1 MSNQLETLTDGK
13 HVILVVDNFWGDG
26 GKGKLVDYLATY
38 WSDVNVRG
46 TGGNNAGH
54 TTVVNGLER
63 IFHLIP
69 AGIVHDRDGK
79 TSILGNGMVLDLR
92 VLCQELDE
100 LDSAGM
106 PYNNL
111 MISEDAFVTLPLH
124 VAWDKGTTASQKA
137 GGVGSTGRGIG
148 PAYADKIGSRAGVQV
163 RDLFDNDILAKRF
176 KKLAEYHSNRDI
188 QEDAAM
194 AYFAKYRDRIKPFVR
209 DTIAE
214 VDRFYKQGL
223 NILGEGAQGFLLSSE
238 FGTYP
243 HRTASDCSKNGTA
256 TGMGIDAG
264 HVDLCLGIVT
274 FPIMHRV
281 GGGPF
286 PTELGGELS
295 EKYCA
300 ASNEDGSPAHAVK
313 DELSEYGIP
322 FEEVEGKIKYDTHHP
337 NIIKLMN
344 SEDDMIRGIGL
355 RLSSKNYGATTGR
368 PRRMG
373 YTDLMAL
380 GRAVMLNGP
389 DLVLTKPNT
398 IRGADNFR
406 LCVGYEGRDH
416 FSIGE
421 TYLRSA
427 KPIYQTFK
435 GSDVDIT
442 GMTSA
447 DDLPAGMREG
457 MDVLESTTGGR
468 IRMISVGAERNQ
480 NIII

>member
-163 RDLFDNDILAKRF
+163 RDLFDNDILVF
-176 KKLAEYHSNRDI
+176 I
-188 QEDAAM
+188 
-194 AYFAKYRDRIKPFVR
+194 I
-209 DTIAE
+209 
-214 VDRFYKQGL
+214 
-223 NILGEGAQGFLLSSE
+223 
-238 FGTYP
+238 
-243 HRTASDCSKNGTA
+243 CS
-256 TGMGIDAG
+256 
-264 HVDLCLGIVT
+264 LWLQ
-274 FPIMHRV
+274 F
-281 GGGPF
+281 
-286 PTELGGELS
+286 
-295 EKYCA
+295 
-300 ASNEDGSPAHAVK
+300 
-313 DELSEYGIP
+313 
-322 FEEVEGKIKYDTHHP
+322 
-337 NIIKLMN
+337 
-344 SEDDMIRGIGL
+344 
-355 RLSSKNYGATTGR
+355 
-368 PRRMG
+368 
-373 YTDLMAL
+373 
-380 GRAVMLNGP
+380 
-389 DLVLTKPNT
+389 
-398 IRGADNFR
+398 
-406 LCVGYEGRDH
+406 
-416 FSIGE
+416 
-421 TYLRSA
+421 
-427 KPIYQTFK
+427 
-435 GSDVDIT
+435 
-442 GMTSA
+442 
-447 DDLPAGMREG
+447 
-457 MDVLESTTGGR
+457 
-468 IRMISVGAERNQ
+468 
-480 NIII
+480 